1 MCGCILGWR
10 SVTYHNLVTVT
21 LNLTS
26 DLVSRNCCISPI
38 FFEIGIPNLVCKC
51 ILWYLSVTNHF
62 WVTVT
67 LTSDLV
73 FKNYCVQ
80 SISPI
85 LFDVGIPNL
94 EWWFLLGWRS
104 GAYHF
109 ESFWPWHWLLAS
121 FLVFSCYITAI
132 FPQMC
137 LILDQFLWGHWSRV
151 CDISCCYYDS
161 FRQSHIYSSKMHEKI
176 HKNEKKNVPL
186 IVTGNPIFILT
197 TCMRK
202 STRMKSFCFYDSYR
216 QNHIFILATFMRKF
230 TRI

>member
-1 MCGCILGWR
+1 MGWR

-51 ILWYLSVTNHF
+51 ILGYLSVTNHF

-94 EWWFLLGWRS
+94 GWWFLLGWRS

-137 LILDQFLWGHWSRV
+137 LILDQFLWGHSSRV
-151 CDISCCYYDS
+151 CDISCFFVDS
-161 FRQSHIYSSKMHEKI
+161 GSVYIVLENSKWCHSGITEHFDISKMASKMEANYRLRYCVIWK
-176 HKNEKKNVPL
+176 
-186 IVTGNPIFILT
+186 
-197 TCMRK
+197 TCPK
-202 STRMKSFCFYDSYR
+202 PVFFLK
-216 QNHIFILATFMRKF
+216 L
-230 TRI
+230 

>member
-10 SVTYHNLVTVT
+10 SVTYHDLVTVT

-26 DLVSRNCCISPI
+26 DLVSRNWCISPI

-51 ILWYLSVTNHF
+51 ILGCLSVTNHF

-73 FKNYCVQ
+73 FMNYCVQ

-94 EWWFLLGWRS
+94 GWWFLLGWRS
-104 GAYHF
+104 GAYNF
-109 ESFWPWHWLLAS
+109 ESFWHWLLAS
-121 FLVFSCYITAI
+121 FLGFSCYIIAI

-137 LILDQFLWGHWSRV
+137 LVLDQFLWGHSSRV
-151 CDISCCYYDS
+151 CDISCFQRFLWSGSLYLFNRELLILFHQS
-161 FRQSHIYSSKMHEKI
+161 LKPFRSLVMLYSSLKLF
-176 HKNEKKNVPL
+176 VPA
-186 IVTGNPIFILT
+186 
-197 TCMRK
+197 
-202 STRMKSFCFYDSYR
+202 RMTEIINQERVIKSFYFVNTKLR
-216 QNHIFILATFMRKF
+216 QVQSL
-230 TRI
+230 